1 VNKLSFFHLENG
13 VRGWA
18 LHRHFEL
25 LEFALHCSE

>member
-1 VNKLSFFHLENG
+1 VNKLSFFHLETG